1 MKKGREREWKEMKHE
16 RKVRG
21 EEKGRWVDRGEVKG
35 KGRRG
40 ERNEKGEQ
48 DKEKEEGVRGREK
61 GEG

>member
-1 MKKGREREWKEMKHE
+1 MKKGREREWKEMKHK

-48 DKEKEEGVRGREK
+48 DKGKEEGVRGRKRER
-61 GEG
+61 